1 MKKTLLILAFLIP
14 ISLFAQTGG
23 NNGNNGNTGNTNQQ
37 NNNQNNNNQ
46 NNNNQNNN
54 QNNTIY
60 QNPYGTNPYQNPYLD
75 PNQQNTNFFN
85 KDNDQKNNNSQNQD
99 PQNTLQNGK
108 SDPKN
113 DNINPE
119 QYKDLNGLK
128 QSKTQDEE
136 LLELYKNDP
145 DYIKYLGS
153 KNKKNE
159 NVIAPNSEEDNNVVV
174 GKRTVYGANFFS
186 NNVFDL
192 SDKNPTTPPS
202 DYRLGPG
209 DELIVSLWGNA
220 ELQQPYVI
228 GKDGSIFPR
237 LIGKI
242 YLQGMTFDA
251 ASRIIESKFR
261 KIVPQNTNVDVQMG
275 KSRTIRV
282 TILGEVVKQGTYT
295 ISAFNTALNALYR
308 AGGLSSIGNLRKI
321 EIKRDGRTVEI
332 IDLYKYLQKDKYA
345 DEVYLEDNDYIYVDV
360 YDKIVNAEGMFKR
373 PMYYQLTGDEG
384 LRELIDYAGGP
395 LSNARNSL
403 IHIKTIS
410 NESEKYIDIPG
421 REYFDS
427 YKNDVYNDLILKDG
441 DVVSLKPIN
450 TGLKN
455 IVNISGSVNYPDEY
469 EVRSGETLSKIIE
482 RAGGITSTAYTPRA
496 YILRGSNS
504 IESEAIKIDLRGL
517 ENNPSQN
524 IEIFA
529 GDKIKILSTKD
540 FEQNFTIEILGS
552 VRNPTQIQY
561 VKNLKLKDA
570 LLLAGGLKL
579 DAENGRIEIS
589 NIVDSV
595 DKYNIESNGSNIK
608 TVSINSNLEIDQV
621 SENII
626 LKPLDKVYVRK
637 KVEFIVQ
644 EKIQILGE
652 INYSGEYPLIQKNER
667 ISSLI
672 KRSGGMKKSAY
683 PEGAKLIR
691 QNIGQIVIDLP
702 LILSKTG
709 SKYDLILKDGD
720 VIIIPTLND
729 IVSVRGE
736 IQSPINIK
744 FDKNNNSVDYYVAS
758 AGGYG
763 ENPWKKRINVKY
775 QNGKIKATKN
785 FLFFRKYP
793 KVKEGSIVTIP
804 TKPER
809 TSKIKFSEIFGY
821 TLSTI
826 TTLATLLVLS
836 KSLN

>member
-1 MKKTLLILAFLIP
+1 MKKTLLILAFLLP
-14 ISLFAQTGG
+14 LTLFGQTG
-23 NNGNNGNTGNTNQQ
+23 GNTGNTNQQ
-37 NNNQNNNNQ
+37 NNNQ
-46 NNNNQNNN
+46 QNNN
-54 QNNTIY
+54 QNSSPNNSIY

-85 KDNDQKNNNSQNQD
+85 KDNDQQNNNQQNPD
-99 PQNTLQNGK
+99 PQNKLQNGK
-108 SDPKN
+108 SDQKN
-113 DNINPE
+113 ENVPPD
-119 QYKDLNGLK
+119 QFKDLNGLK
-128 QSKTQDEE
+128 QTKTQEEE

-153 KNKKNE
+153 KDKKQE
-159 NVIAPNSEEDNNVVV
+159 V
-174 GKRTVYGANFFS
+174 GKATNDEADKDVGIGKKVVYGANFFT

-209 DELIVSLWGNA
+209 DELIVSLWGSA

-251 ASRIIESKFR
+251 ASRIIENKFR

-282 TILGEVVKQGTYT
+282 TILGEVAKQGTYT

-410 NESEKYIDIPG
+410 NEAEKYIDIPG

-427 YKNDVYNDLILKDG
+427 YKNDIYNDLILKDG

-450 TGLKN
+450 PGLKN
-455 IVNISGSVNYPDEY
+455 VVRISGSVNYPDEY
-469 EVRSGETLSKIIE
+469 EVRNGEKLNDILN
-482 RAGGITSTAYTPRA
+482 RAGGIATTAYLPRA
-496 YILRGSNS
+496 YVLRGSNS
-504 IESEAIKIDLRGL
+504 LESDAIKIDLRDL

-529 GDKIKILSTKD
+529 GDKITILSTKD
-540 FEQNFTIEILGS
+540 FEQNYTIQILGN

-570 LLLAGGLKL
+570 LLLAGGLTL

-595 DKYNIESNGSNIK
+595 DKYSIESKGNNIRI
-608 TVSINSNLEIDQV
+608 VSINSNLEIDQV
-621 SENII
+621 SENLI
-626 LKPLDKVYVRK
+626 LQPLDRIYVRK
-637 KVEFIVQ
+637 KIEFVTQ
-644 EKIQILGE
+644 ETIQILGE
-652 INYSGEYPLIQKNER
+652 INYAGEYPLIQKNER

-672 KRSGGMKKSAY
+672 KRSGGLKKSAY
-683 PEGAKLIR
+683 SEGAKLIR
-691 QNIGQIVIDLP
+691 QNIGQIIIDLP
-702 LILSKTG
+702 LILSKNG
-709 SKYDLILKDGD
+709 SKHDLILKDGD
-720 VIIIPTLND
+720 IIIIPTQND

-736 IQSPINIK
+736 IQSPINMK
-744 FDKNNNSVDYYVAS
+744 FDKNNKTVDYYIAS

-793 KVKEGSIVTIP
+793 KVTEGSIVTVP
-804 TKPER
+804 KKPVKER
-809 TSKIKFSEIFGY
+809 QTKFSEIFTY
-821 TLSTI
+821 TLSAI

-836 KSLN
+836 KSLK